1 MLTVVQ
7 LCFFVVCSGKVGLVP
22 FFPKGW
28 HGFCA
33 VRRDF
38 DRSGRVCEHF
48 VLERLE
54 IVNGCL
60 LKCRLFVKTVYL
72 MHKPFK
78 DYSAWLLR
86 TWSGKSFHPLSNICY
101 VR

>member
-1 MLTVVQ
+1 MARFLRWCGGILTEVEE
-7 LCFFVVCSGKVGLVP
+7 FAK
-22 FFPKGW
+22 
-28 HGFCA
+28 
-33 VRRDF
+33 
-38 DRSGRVCEHF
+38 HF

-72 MHKPFK
+72 MHEPFK